1 VLGNQQAWRPFF
13 AMADIEENAGRKA
26 AGKKE
31 IVLSRI
37 ERITRFG
44 ALVWMQWGIVL
55 DKVSGLVKF
64 YLIKGLKLTIV
75 RYRPPTPPGETVP
88 PLKR

>member
-1 VLGNQQAWRPFF
+1 MCSVINRRGVPVF

-55 DKVSGLVKF
+55 DKVSGLAWISTARNLPNSVAANRF
-64 YLIKGLKLTIV
+64 I
-75 RYRPPTPPGETVP
+75 
-88 PLKR
+88 

>member
-1 VLGNQQAWRPFF
+1 MCSVINRHGVPFF
-13 AMADIEENAGRKA
+13 AMADLEENAGRKA

-44 ALVWMQWGIVL
+44 ALVWMP
-55 DKVSGLVKF
+55 SGL
-64 YLIKGLKLTIV
+64 
-75 RYRPPTPPGETVP
+75 
-88 PLKR
+88 